1 MGPRRAFRF
10 RQGHSSSRNSI
21 PTRSTLASRN
31 DSRAAA
37 RVGHVLERDPE
48 EVARRAYELWEQR
61 GRPNGSRE
69 EDWFRAESELSHP
82 SEVPLADTAADKD
95 VCEFSQR

>member
-1 MGPRRAFRF
+1 MKRR
-10 RQGHSSSRNSI
+10 QSDLVHE
-21 PTRSTLASRN
+21 
-31 DSRAAA
+31 
-37 RVGHVLERDPE
+37 GHVDIPRPLHE
-48 EVARRAYELWEQR
+48 EIAQRAYELWEQR

-95 VCEFSQR
+95 SCEFSQR